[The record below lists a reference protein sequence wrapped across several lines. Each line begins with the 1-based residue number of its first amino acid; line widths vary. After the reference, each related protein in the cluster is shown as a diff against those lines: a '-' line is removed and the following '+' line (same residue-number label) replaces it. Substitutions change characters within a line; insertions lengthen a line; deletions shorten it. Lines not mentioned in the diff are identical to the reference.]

1 MFKIFSN
8 TILSYIEDDLNKFA
22 KTHIIK
28 NIYYSTAVSE
38 AGEVV
43 HSLLVQYS

>member
-8 TILSYIEDDLNKFA
+8 TILSYLEDDLNKFT

-28 NIYYSTAVSE
+28 NIYYSTVVSE
-38 AGEVV
+38 EGEIV
-43 HSLLVQYS
+43 HSLLVEYT

>member
-1 MFKIFSN
+1 MFKFFSN
-8 TILSYIEDDLNKFA
+8 TVLSYLEDGLNEFA

-28 NIYYSTAVSE
+28 NIYYSTAVSD

-43 HSLLVQYS
+43 HTLLVQYS